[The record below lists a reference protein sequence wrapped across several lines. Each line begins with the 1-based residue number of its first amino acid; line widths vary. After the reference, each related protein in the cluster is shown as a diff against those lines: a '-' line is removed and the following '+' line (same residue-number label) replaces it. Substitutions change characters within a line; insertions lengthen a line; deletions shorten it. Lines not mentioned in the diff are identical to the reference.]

1 MTHTLYTHT
10 HTLSLSL
17 FLPLSLVS
25 SSSCAQCT
33 LSFPSVSYLLRP
45 LLLNRPL
52 LLYQG
57 RDHGICFPFPYN
69 RDSLCVYIVCMC
81 LGARAVCGC
90 AYSTSVRDLRY
101 LVEGKHQQGV
111 HDFDT
116 LSVRLQDAAS
126 LTEESFRSRTGCWHG
141 QRSKPLFVPTCSA
154 IPTLPPLLCRVLHFP
169 YPATTVT
176 PRDRR
181 LSCS

>member
-10 HTLSLSL
+10 HSLSLSL

-101 LVEGKHQQGV
+101 LVKESINKE
-111 HDFDT
+111 FMT
-116 LSVRLQDAAS
+116 LIR
-126 LTEESFRSRTGCWHG
+126 F
-141 QRSKPLFVPTCSA
+141 LFA
-154 IPTLPPLLCRVLHFP
+154 FKTLL
-169 YPATTVT
+169 A
-176 PRDRR
+176 
-181 LSCS
+181 